1 VLDLVRFDDHLAESD
16 LVVTGEGQVDETTSE
31 GKVPGVVTARCA
43 AAGVRCVVFGGRV
56 VRPLDGAETVSLSG
70 DPSRAHDDLEFLGRR
85 VVA

>member
-1 VLDLVRFDDHLAESD
+1 MSEAD

-31 GKVPGVVTARCA
+31 GKAPGVVASRCA

-56 VRPLDGAETVSLSG
+56 VRPLDGADTVSLSG
-70 DPSRAHDDLEFLGRR
+70 DPSRARDDLELLGRR